1 MSSFASFEP
10 KPLTKRHVWQRSL
23 IRTSILSLIAF
34 ISGCAFTP
42 WGAREQYLA
51 SRATLLQGRDVS
63 HLNAL
68 DAVPAQPVTASVA
81 VAGESRTESPR

>member
-10 KPLTKRHVWQRSL
+10 KPLTKRQVWQRSL

-42 WGAREQYLA
+42 WGARERYLT
-51 SRATLLQGRDVS
+51 SRATLLLGRDVS
-63 HLNAL
+63 HLNEL

-81 VAGESRTESPR
+81 AADESRAESPR